1 MSIITSDT
9 LMQESEKLYAYAL
22 KRVGKHHH
30 AEDLVQECLL
40 VAWRKRDSFDGRS
53 TLSTWL
59 VGILKFKILDHFR
72 SAKRTPTEGAVS
84 GASGP
89 DGSDYDP
96 LDHLFDAKGSWVVDT
111 HYGMEFLSESPDE
124 TAQRTDIREWIR
136 RCTERLPE
144 RLQLLFKLRDVD
156 GLPVPEA
163 AVAAGV
169 TVGSA
174 AVMLTRARHQ
184 LRSCLQ
190 QNHISPNDT

>member
-1 MSIITSDT
+1 MH
-9 LMQESEKLYAYAL
+9 ESEKLYAYAL

-59 VGILKFKILDHFR
+59 VGILKFKVLDHFR
-72 SAKRTPTEGAVS
+72 AVKRTPTEGAVS
-84 GASGP
+84 SASGS
-89 DGSDYDP
+89 DGEDIDP
-96 LDHLFDAKGSWVVDT
+96 LDHLFNSNGGWVVDSR
-111 HYGMEFLSESPDE
+111 YGMKFLSESPDDS
-124 TAQRTDIREWIR
+124 AQRSDVGEWIKQ
-136 RCTERLPE
+136 CTSRLPE

-169 TVGSA
+169 TAGSA

-190 QNHISPNDT
+190 QNHISP